1 MLSLSHLLRRLS
13 VFALSLSAAAAFAA
27 APITGIVT
35 NKTTG
40 KPSAGDDVT
49 LLRLAQGMQES
60 SHTKTDS
67 RGRFTLD
74 VPEDGMHVIR
84 VTHDKATYFHAMT
97 PGATTADIDVYDTA
111 PNLDGVTNAVLEYH
125 LEASNGQ
132 LNVVEVLQVL
142 NKSTPPRTQFG
153 PDGFQF
159 YLPANA
165 TITRT
170 GAITDQGMPI
180 QTSAVPIGDPG
191 HYKFLFPIRPGE
203 TQFGIIFTLPY
214 TGSLKLTPRLTA
226 PVTTFA
232 ILVPKSM
239 KITPGASS
247 PLQLSPDPST
257 PSTDTYIAQNVS
269 PSQPIEFTVSG
280 LGELPRDDQSAQP
293 SSGDNSTAATDDKR
307 PGKGLGNPLD
317 PNGDRDVW
325 GKYKWWILFGLAA
338 LLAIA
343 AALMLRKPASSAE
356 IATVTHPS
364 AALPVEPSTQCS
376 RLLASLKEE
385 MFSLETDRLQ
395 NRISES
401 DYAAQKAALEL
412 ILRRA
417 LVRSQPANSPASP
430 NTPA

>member
-1 MLSLSHLLRRLS
+1 VQAFLRFFRS
-13 VFALSLSAAAAFAA
+13 FSAFALSLTAAAAFAA
-27 APITGIVT
+27 APITGVVT

-40 KPSAGDDVT
+40 KPSAGDEVT

-97 PGATTADIDVYDTA
+97 PGSNTADIDVYDTA
-111 PNLDGVTNAVLEYH
+111 PTLDGVTNAVLEYH
-125 LEASNGQ
+125 LEAVNGE
-132 LNVVEVLQVL
+132 LHAVEVMQVL

-159 YLPANA
+159 FLPTDAV
-165 TITRT
+165 ITRT

-180 QTSAVPIGDPG
+180 QTPAVPVGDPG

-203 TQFGIIFTLPY
+203 TQFGIIFTRPY
-214 TGSLKLTPRLTA
+214 SGSLKFTPKIAA

-232 ILVPKSM
+232 VLVPKSM
-239 KITPGASS
+239 KITPGPSS
-247 PLQLSPDPST
+247 PLQLSSDSSN
-257 PSTDTYIAQNVS
+257 PSTDTYVAQNVS
-269 PSQPIEFTVSG
+269 PSQPLDFTVSG
-280 LGELPRDDQSAQP
+280 LGELPRDADQST
-293 SSGDNSTAATDDKR
+293 DNGSTVAATDNKM
-307 PGKGLGNPLD
+307 PGKGLDNPLD

-325 GKYKWWILFGLAA
+325 GKYKWWILFGIA
-338 LLAIA
+338 LLLAVA
-343 AALMLRKPASSAE
+343 AAFLLRKPPTPAEAS
-356 IATVTHPS
+356 TPS
-364 AALPVEPSTQCS
+364 PESPSTRS
-376 RLLASLKEE
+376 SSLLASLKEE
-385 MFSLETDRLQ
+385 MFALETDRLQ

-401 DYAAQKAALEL
+401 DYATQKAALEI

-417 LVRSQPANSPASP
+417 LERAQPATPTSPSTLA
-430 NTPA
+430 